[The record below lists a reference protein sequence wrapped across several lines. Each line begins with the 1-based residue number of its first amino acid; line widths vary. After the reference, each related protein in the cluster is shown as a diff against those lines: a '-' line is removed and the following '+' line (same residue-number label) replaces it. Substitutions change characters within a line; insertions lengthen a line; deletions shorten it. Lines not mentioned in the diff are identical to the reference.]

1 MLTPW
6 NAQDF
11 ILQRHQ
17 HPLKITVLPLTLPG
31 DVTLTRRKP
40 ERQTDIQF
48 VRSFSTTDSVRL
60 SMSLGCMLL
69 DCSIRSLVSTS
80 RMLVRYTSLV
90 CSAMV
95 RKEANR
101 HLFENRALVTITRAQ
116 RPSGGLCGW
125 PHGRGVFISEHT
137 TPTLILFWTHT
148 YTHTRKWNKSVRDKH
163 CMISLTWGVWKRK
176 TKRTKL
182 AEKRSDLWLAEA
194 AGGGRENWRKVV
206 KGTNLCYKRNTCWDV
221 RSSVVTCSVVYFKVT

>member
-1 MLTPW
+1 MLTPR

-137 TPTLILFWTHT
+137 TPTLILF
-148 YTHTRKWNKSVRDKH
+148 
-163 CMISLTWGVWKRK
+163 
-176 TKRTKL
+176 
-182 AEKRSDLWLAEA
+182 
-194 AGGGRENWRKVV
+194 
-206 KGTNLCYKRNTCWDV
+206 
-221 RSSVVTCSVVYFKVT
+221 